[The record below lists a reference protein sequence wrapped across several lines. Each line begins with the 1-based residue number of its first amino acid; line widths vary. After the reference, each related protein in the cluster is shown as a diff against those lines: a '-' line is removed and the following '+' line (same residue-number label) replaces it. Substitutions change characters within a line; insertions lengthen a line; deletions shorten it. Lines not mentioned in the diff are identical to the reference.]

1 MTEKIK
7 IEKIND
13 KVETI
18 EVRGQGCWDDCE
30 IWKNNTTA
38 GKINAGE
45 ILPHTIISLNKTCN
59 IRLLGNKENFILSM
73 SY

>member
-38 GKINAGE
+38 GK
-45 ILPHTIISLNKTCN
+45 NK
-59 IRLLGNKENFILSM
+59 
-73 SY
+73 

>member
-1 MTEKIK
+1 MSERIK

-13 KVETI
+13 KVETV

-38 GKINAGE
+38 AITANKFFFSIKKLLKNFNNPTINQKSNDY
-45 ILPHTIISLNKTCN
+45 INN
-59 IRLLGNKENFILSM
+59 R
-73 SY
+73 

>member
-30 IWKNNTTA
+30 IWKNNTKKKKNKCRRDFTA
-38 GKINAGE
+38 YN
-45 ILPHTIISLNKTCN
+45 NKF
-59 IRLLGNKENFILSM
+59 K
-73 SY
+73 

>member
-30 IWKNNTTA
+30 I
-38 GKINAGE
+38 
-45 ILPHTIISLNKTCN
+45 
-59 IRLLGNKENFILSM
+59 
-73 SY
+73 

>member
-1 MTEKIK
+1 MIVKSGKI
-7 IEKIND
+7 IQQQE
-13 KVETI
+13 
-18 EVRGQGCWDDCE
+18 
-30 IWKNNTTA
+30 
-38 GKINAGE
+38 KINAGE

>member
-38 GKINAGE
+38 EK
-45 ILPHTIISLNKTCN
+45 NKCRRDFTAYN
-59 IRLLGNKENFILSM
+59 NKFK
-73 SY
+73 

>member
-1 MTEKIK
+1 MSEKIK

-13 KVETI
+13 KVETV

-38 GKINAGE
+38 GN
-45 ILPHTIISLNKTCN
+45 NKCRRDFTAYN
-59 IRLLGNKENFILSM
+59 NPFK
-73 SY
+73 

>member
-38 GKINAGE
+38 GK
-45 ILPHTIISLNKTCN
+45 NKYRRDFTAYN
-59 IRLLGNKENFILSM
+59 NKFK
-73 SY
+73 

>member
-1 MTEKIK
+1 MSERIK

-13 KVETI
+13 KVETV

-38 GKINAGE
+38 GKNKCRRD
-45 ILPHTIISLNKTCN
+45 LQHTIIYLNKEFSDC
-59 IRLLGNKENFILSM
+59 RLFGNKQDLNFD
-73 SY
+73 Y

>member
-18 EVRGQGCWDDCE
+18 EVRGQGCWVIVKSGKIIQQQE
-30 IWKNNTTA
+30 
-38 GKINAGE
+38 KINAGE
-45 ILPHTIISLNKTCN
+45 ILPHTIISLK
-59 IRLLGNKENFILSM
+59 
-73 SY
+73 